1 MVLLVRA
8 VSEQLV
14 FAKNK
19 ASSRD
24 IHCKN
29 YGLAA
34 GTGEGG
40 CLIPQLDFTP
50 EPPELY
56 EFGKTIMATAT
67 LNYEPM
73 VFAPKRGEES
83 PLSAIQEE
91 VLALKEE
98 RNAIILAHN
107 YQVDEIQRVADYVG
121 DSLGLAYRAEE
132 ADADCIVFCGVHF
145 MAETAKI
152 VNPDK
157 PVLLPDMDAGCSL
170 SDSCPAEKL
179 AAYKEANPEVYVVA
193 YINCSAA
200 VKALSDVICTSGN
213 AMKIVGK
220 VPKDRPILFVPDQNL
235 GQWVSKQT
243 GREMQ
248 LWPGSC
254 YAHVLFTQQS
264 IERLKLKFP
273 NALVVAHPECV
284 ETVRDNADEVC
295 STEKMVGFCRDASA
309 KEFIVVTETGMIHRL
324 QREVPEKTFIAGPTD
339 TCACN
344 ECRFMKMNTIGKLR
358 DCLKNMTPQIE
369 MPEDVR
375 LKAYDP
381 IKRMLEW
388 SK

>member
-1 MVLLVRA
+1 
-8 VSEQLV
+8 
-14 FAKNK
+14 
-19 ASSRD
+19 
-24 IHCKN
+24 
-29 YGLAA
+29 
-34 GTGEGG
+34 
-40 CLIPQLDFTP
+40 
-50 EPPELY
+50 
-56 EFGKTIMATAT
+56 MATAT

-73 VFAPKRGEES
+73 VFNPRKGDEAP
-83 PLSAIQEE
+83 LTAIQKE
-91 VLALKEE
+91 VLALKEA
-98 RNAIILAHN
+98 RNAVILAHN
-107 YQVDEIQRVADYVG
+107 YQVDAIQRVADYVG

-132 ADADCIVFCGVHF
+132 AEADCIVFCGVHF

-152 VNPDK
+152 VNPNK

-179 AAYKEANPEVYVVA
+179 AAYKEANPDVYVVA

-213 AMKIVGK
+213 AMKIVEK

-235 GQWVSKQT
+235 GQWVAKQT

-254 YAHVLFTQQS
+254 YAHVLFTQQA
-264 IERLKLKFP
+264 IEKIKLKYP
-273 NALVVAHPECV
+273 DALVVAHPECV

-295 STEKMVGFCRDASA
+295 STEKMIGFCRDSPAQQ
-309 KEFIVVTETGMIHRL
+309 FVVVTETGMIHRL
-324 QREVPEKTFIAGPTD
+324 QREVPDKTFIAGPTD

-344 ECRFMKMNTIGKLR
+344 ECRFMKMNTIEKLR
-358 DCLKNMTPQIE
+358 DCLRDMSPQIE

-375 LKAYDP
+375 LKAYEP

>member
-1 MVLLVRA
+1 
-8 VSEQLV
+8 
-14 FAKNK
+14 
-19 ASSRD
+19 
-24 IHCKN
+24 
-29 YGLAA
+29 
-34 GTGEGG
+34 
-40 CLIPQLDFTP
+40 
-50 EPPELY
+50 
-56 EFGKTIMATAT
+56 MANDT

-73 VFAPKRGEES
+73 VFNPRDTET

-91 VLALKEE
+91 VLRLKKEK
-98 RNAIILAHN
+98 NAVILAHN

-132 ADADCIVFCGVHF
+132 ADADVIVFCGVHF

-152 VNPDK
+152 VNPTK
-157 PVLLPDMDAGCSL
+157 TVILPDMEAGCSL
-170 SDSCPAEKL
+170 ADSCPAEQLK
-179 AAYKEANPEVYVVA
+179 AYKEKHPNVYVVA

-200 VKALSDVICTSGN
+200 VKALCDVICTSGN
-213 AMKIVGK
+213 AMKIIEQ
-220 VPKDRPILFVPDQNL
+220 VPADRDILFVPDQNL

-243 GREMQ
+243 GRQMQ

-254 YAHVLFTQQS
+254 YAHVLFTQDA
-264 IERLKLKFP
+264 IEKIKLKFP

-295 STEKMVGFCRDASA
+295 STEKMIGFCRESDAD
-309 KEFIVVTETGMIHRL
+309 EFIVVTEPGMIHRL
-324 QREVPEKTFIAGPTD
+324 QREVPNKTFIAGPTD

-344 ECRFMKMNTIGKLR
+344 ECRFMKMNTIEKLR
-358 DCLKNMTPQIE
+358 DCLRELSPQIE

-375 LKAYDP
+375 KAAYAP